1 MEGLNAR
8 DFRRYQGDVVIRQS
22 TSALVN
28 GPKATHHSFQ
38 IYNLFPGLLRDRG
51 RQGRFQHHTK
61 ASSHS
66 VRVIRL
72 RSQAQ
77 RPAVGSAKLSPTCP
91 VWLSP
96 PLLDHPSTDS
106 RQRYI
111 FDLSSLS
118 RADEVVEAELRIFWK
133 PPGDLS
139 VCSQRMGVCT
149 ASCCTPVLPRVLRG
163 SKIFFG
169 SRTIDILDTERPQW
183 DVFDVS
189 PSVKALH
196 SAHRNSTMVTALF
209 RSSLAL
215 DIGVQEGVAAA
226 TREGPVGDIFSWSP
240 TKESLFREIREKMKA
255 AETGGVGGGKG
266 GGRRRTRC
274 SRKPLHVNFK
284 QLGWDDWIIAPLD
297 YEAYHCEGR
306 CATFPMR
313 SHLEP
318 TNHSTPPRC
327 CVPSKLSPISILYI
341 DSGNNVVYKQYEDMV
356 VESCGCR

>member
-1 MEGLNAR
+1 MNR
-8 DFRRYQGDVVIRQS
+8 
-22 TSALVN
+22 
-28 GPKATHHSFQ
+28 
-38 IYNLFPGLLRDRG
+38 
-51 RQGRFQHHTK
+51 TK
-61 ASSHS
+61 AAALSLLVGVLLGKVAEAAVLGASK
-66 VRVIRL
+66 
-72 RSQAQ
+72 RSF
-77 RPAVGSAKLSPTCP
+77 PADDDGQSRRRNATGVHVPSYMLSRGTNRSASTVTSFTDLGK
-91 VWLSP
+91 
-96 PLLDHPSTDS
+96 DHPSTDS

-255 AETGGVGGGKG
+255 AESGRPPELAIRPRRGG
-266 GGRRRTRC
+266 
-274 SRKPLHVNFK
+274 
-284 QLGWDDWIIAPLD
+284 
-297 YEAYHCEGR
+297 
-306 CATFPMR
+306 
-313 SHLEP
+313 
-318 TNHSTPPRC
+318 STPAGGAGAGGWSWRAAPEEE
-327 CVPSKLSPISILYI
+327 PEAWAGEKAAAEGGPAAAGSPCTSISN
-341 DSGNNVVYKQYEDMV
+341 S
-356 VESCGCR
+356 